1 MCYVSRGLA
10 CGLTPHSV
18 RDVAIWVTC
27 SSELGRTLFGYD
39 TSPAAIAVITEW

>member
-1 MCYVSRGLA
+1 
-10 CGLTPHSV
+10 
-18 RDVAIWVTC
+18 VTC